1 MSTENRNKVLLGFGA
16 LVAVVIVAI
25 ALWPANFRKEDASGA
40 IGAVQ
45 KHRAPQI
52 TQKDVILGDENVRHQ
67 QKVLYADF
75 LADATNLRA
84 MAASHNYSAA
94 TELANE
100 LRTRYAA
107 EADAALAEATEMA
120 SRVSADREK
129 LQTDIAE
136 MQSRLAA
143 HKTELSSED
152 MKELNT
158 KLALIIVV
166 CQKEMAARS
175 ASRILNDADRQ
186 FAAASKQLETAKLEN
201 EFAAA
206 SKRIADAEALM
217 SRPVASISLADE
229 AAYLN
234 AIQVEMKVAAD
245 AENLAVRQLAD
256 EQMASRL
263 NAEAEQLE
271 AKALS
276 NIKANAET
284 TSEMAARLNSIDEAI
299 AQASRVVG
307 SRAAMAS
314 RSTEALSKNLA
325 AARQTLLSREA
336 DFYARSRA
344 VANEELVAAKAL
356 NSAQL
361 QNELANLQA
370 RLQARQQP

>member
-175 ASRILNDADRQ
+175 ASRILNDADRE

-284 TSEMAARLNSIDEAI
+284 TSEMAARLNSIDDAI
-299 AQASRVVG
+299 ARASRQLG
-307 SRAAMAS
+307 GIDWSGNRAI
-314 RSTEALSKNLA
+314 LSKNLA

>member
-175 ASRILNDADRQ
+175 ASRILNDADRE

-299 AQASRVVG
+299 AQASRQLG
-307 SRAAMAS
+307 GIDWSGNRAI
-314 RSTEALSKNLA
+314 LSKNLA

>member
-84 MAASHNYSAA
+84 MAASRNYSAA

-107 EADAALAEATEMA
+107 EADAALAEAVEMA

-129 LQTDIAE
+129 LQSEIAE
-136 MQSRLAA
+136 VQSRLAA
-143 HKTELSSED
+143 HKAELSSED

-158 KLALIIVV
+158 KLALIVV
-166 CQKEMAARS
+166 ICQKEIAAKS
-175 ASRILNDADRQ
+175 ASRILSDADRE
-186 FAAASKQLETAKLEN
+186 FVAAAKQLETAKLEN
-201 EFAAA
+201 EYAAA
-206 SKRIADAEALM
+206 SKQVADAEALM

-229 AAYLN
+229 VAYLN
-234 AIQVEMKVAAD
+234 AIQMEMKVAAD
-245 AENLAVRQLAD
+245 AEQLAARQLAD

-263 NAEAEQLE
+263 NAAAVELE

-276 NIKANAET
+276 NIKASAELM
-284 TSEMAARLNSIDEAI
+284 SEMAAKLNDIDAAI
-299 AQASRVVG
+299 AQASRIVG
-307 SRAAMAS
+307 SRAAMES

-325 AARQTLLSREA
+325 AARQTLLSRE
-336 DFYARSRA
+336 DEFYARSRA
-344 VANEELVAAKAL
+344 VANEEQLAAKTL

-361 QNELANLQA
+361 QNQLANLQT

>member
-107 EADAALAEATEMA
+107 EADA
-120 SRVSADREK
+120 
-129 LQTDIAE
+129 
-136 MQSRLAA
+136 
-143 HKTELSSED
+143 
-152 MKELNT
+152 
-158 KLALIIVV
+158 
-166 CQKEMAARS
+166 
-175 ASRILNDADRQ
+175 
-186 FAAASKQLETAKLEN
+186 
-201 EFAAA
+201 
-206 SKRIADAEALM
+206 EALM
-217 SRPVASISLADE
+217 SRPVASISLAEE

-284 TSEMAARLNSIDEAI
+284 TSEMAARLNTIDDAI
-299 AQASRVVG
+299 ARASRQLG
-307 SRAAMAS
+307 GIDWSGNRAI
-314 RSTEALSKNLA
+314 LSKNLA